1 MNITTTE
8 EKLKERVKEL
18 ACLYEIS
25 KTLSRSNHIEKTI
38 LKKLILS
45 TKKAWRFNKDAIAEI
60 AIENHYLSTSKI
72 TLDTVY
78 QMSVIKIGKRT
89 AGFIKVHYLKSKH
102 TQNDFLRDEQQLLNA
117 IAIEIANYI
126 ERSQNLAKELQLK
139 RSAERMD
146 RLSILGE
153 MTAGIAH
160 DLNTPLGNILGFAEL
175 IKSNNT
181 NPEIDSDIS
190 IVINSVIYSREIVKK
205 LMFFSCEVPQKLET
219 VEIKPIVTFVLSF
232 LKQNFQ
238 KKEIKSELI
247 FTNQNLIAKIDA
259 VQITQILF
267 NLLINAIYA
276 SPDKSTIRTIVE
288 NDSKNIIIKIEDQ
301 GSGIPDDYK
310 EKIFE
315 PFFSTKPLTDGSG
328 LGLSVVRGI
337 IRSHNGKIIV
347 KDNRPNGTIFKIKLP
362 IN

>member
-1 MNITTTE
+1 MNFATTE

-18 ACLYEIS
+18 TCLYEIS
-25 KTLSRSNHIEKTI
+25 KSLSRSNYIEKTI
-38 LKKLILS
+38 LEKLLLS
-45 TKKAWRFNKDAIAEI
+45 TKKAWRFNRDAVVEI
-60 AIENHYLSTSKI
+60 AIENHYLTTSKVVSE
-72 TLDTVY
+72 TVY
-78 QMSVIKIGKRT
+78 QMSQIKIGKRM
-89 AGFIKVHYLKSKH
+89 AGFIKVHYPKDKR
-102 TQNDFLRDEQQLLNA
+102 TQNDFLKDEQQLLNT

-126 ERSQNLAKELQLK
+126 ERSQNLAKELQFK

-175 IKSNNT
+175 IKMNNT

-205 LMFFSCEVPQKLET
+205 LMFFSCEIPQQLET

-238 KKEIKSELI
+238 KKEIKNELI
-247 FTNQNLIAKIDA
+247 FANENITARIDS

-276 SPDKSTIRTIVE
+276 SPNKSTIRIIVE
-288 NDSKNIIIKIEDQ
+288 SDAKNIIIKIEDQ
-301 GSGIPDDYK
+301 GSGIPDAYK
-310 EKIFE
+310 EKVFE
-315 PFFSTKPLTDGSG
+315 PFFSTKPSTDGSG

-337 IRSHNGKIIV
+337 IKNHNGEIIV
-347 KDNRPNGTIFKIKLP
+347 KDNLPNGTIFKIKLP